1 MTSEAPQH
9 AFVWVWLPGATDPV
23 VAGRIQAVGD
33 QVHFAYG
40 RSYRERPDAVPLYLP
55 ELPIRPGLI
64 APLRELE
71 IAGVLADAIPDAWG
85 QRVIMHSRF
94 GSRAQATDPAAL
106 SPVAYLLASG
116 SDRIGALDFQASA
129 STYVPR
135 TSDTATLEELLRAA
149 DRVEAGVPFSPAL
162 DRVLLH
168 ASSIGG
174 ARPKALI
181 DDPVRGKRIA
191 KFSMSGDPYPIVKG
205 EYAAMELARRTGLD
219 VAPVEVRTVLDRD
232 VLLIDRFD
240 RKPDGSRRML
250 ASMLTILELNP
261 VAGRWASYADLAEII
276 RHRFTAPRATLH
288 ELFARIV
295 FNILVGN
302 NDDHARN
309 HAAFWD
315 GSMLTLTPAYDIC
328 PQPRAGG
335 ETRQAIPYGP
345 DGAQMSQVASVVAA
359 AATYQLTEVEA
370 RATVDRQIAVIRDEW
385 HAVATAAGMTTVQRE
400 YFWRRQFLNEYATY
414 GY

>member
-1 MTSEAPQH
+1 MTSRARQD
-9 AFVWVWLPGATDPV
+9 AFVWVWLPGATAPV
-23 VAGRIQAVGD
+23 VAGRVQVVGD
-33 QVHFAYG
+33 LVHFAYG
-40 RSYRERPDAVPLYLP
+40 RSYRDRPDARPLYLP
-55 ELPIRPGLI
+55 ELPLREGLI
-64 APLRELE
+64 APLPELE

-85 QRVIMHSRF
+85 QRVIMHSQL
-94 GSRAQATDPAAL
+94 RARAADTDPAAL

-129 STYVPR
+129 RTYVPR
-135 TSDTATLEELLRAA
+135 TSDRTTLEELLQAA
-149 DRVEAGVPFSPAL
+149 DRVEKGVPFSPAL
-162 DRVLLH
+162 DQALLH
-168 ASSIGG
+168 GSSIGG

-191 KFSMSGDPYPIVKG
+191 KFSMSGDPYAIVKG
-205 EYAAMELARRTGLD
+205 EYAAMELARRVGLD
-219 VAPVEVRTVLDRD
+219 VAPVQVRKVLDRD

-240 RKPDGSRRML
+240 RNPDGSRRML
-250 ASMLTILELNP
+250 VSALTILELNP

-288 ELFARIV
+288 ELFGRIV

-315 GSMLTLTPAYDIC
+315 GTMLTLTPAYDLC

-345 DGAQMSQVASVVAA
+345 DGAQMSQVAGAVAV
-359 AATYQLTEVEA
+359 AATYQLSEVQA
-370 RATVDRQIAVIRDEW
+370 RAIIDHQIAVITDQW
-385 HAVATAAGMTTVQRE
+385 DAVAAAAGMTTVQRQ
-400 YFWRRQFLNEYATY
+400 YFWGRQFLNAYATY